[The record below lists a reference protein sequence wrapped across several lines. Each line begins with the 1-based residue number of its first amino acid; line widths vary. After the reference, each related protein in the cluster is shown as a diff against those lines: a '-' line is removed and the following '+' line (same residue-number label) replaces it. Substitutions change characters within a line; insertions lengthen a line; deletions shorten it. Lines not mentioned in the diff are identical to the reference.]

1 MASDPAEALTD
12 FIQSHLADQVNTTL
26 EGVIV
31 AYKAGRV
38 DVKPTGKKAYT
49 DGDLLDFPV
58 IYNLPLQWPCGD
70 GGNAGVK
77 VPIVIGDKCTI
88 HFKQQPQDESDDG
101 NTRRFSL
108 ADATVQPGVGY
119 PDSIPGN
126 ESLKLYYGEAFIEIT
141 KDGKVNVNAPGG
153 FNVNAPNSEFSG
165 QVLIRGLLTF
175 MAGAQAY
182 GDVGSGAVMR
192 VNGQLVVDSDA
203 SINGVWFMPHTHTNG
218 NDGNPTG
225 GVIS

>member
-1 MASDPAEALTD
+1 MATDNVEALTD
-12 FIQSHLADQVNTTL
+12 FVQSILADSVNTTL

-31 AYKAGRV
+31 AYKNGRV
-38 DVKPTGKKAYT
+38 DVKPTGKKVYT
-49 DGDLLDFPV
+49 DGDALDFT
-58 IYNLPLQWPCGD
+58 ILYDLPLCWLAGD
-70 GGNAGVK
+70 GGSAGVK
-77 VPIVIGDKCTI
+77 IPVKVGDKCTVF
-88 HFKQQPQDESDDG
+88 FKQQPQGDADTD
-101 NTRRFSL
+101 NTRRFSM
-108 ADATVQPGVGY
+108 ADAHVLPGVAY
-119 PDSIPGN
+119 PDSLPGN
-126 ESLKLYYGEAFIEIT
+126 DTVKLYYGDAFLEVT

-153 FNVNAPNSEFSG
+153 FNVTAPKSEFSG
-165 QVLIRGLLTF
+165 QVLIKGLLTF